1 MRPYIESFSIDR
13 TNLLRYYAVELNP
26 ARAER
31 MKRFLTNWR
40 ERLKEIDFDS
50 MPQDGKVDYVV
61 FRNYLDHEMK
71 KLDFDA
77 TQQTETAPYMP
88 FAGAIIG
95 LEESRKKTT
104 PLKPQDAAMK
114 LTALSTDIENTR
126 GKVDQQLRV
135 SGGQEAAQQRKVIGV
150 RAATNVL
157 GLRNT
162 LRSWYTFYDSYDP
175 LFNWWAAESYNRA
188 DAALQSYA
196 TFLQERVGGLRA
208 TADPGV
214 ASAIGPAFSSGRG
227 VAGAGRGQ
235 GGSGRGATAATG
247 ARAGSTDDIVGN
259 PIGRDA
265 LMSELAFEMIPY
277 TPEELIAIA
286 NKEFAWCEAEMK
298 RASRGP
304 LSCYLEYG
312 GNKVF
317 LLHT

>member
-1 MRPYIESFSIDR
+1 MVCAGNRDYRRARQLVEPLHAAAFSGYTFASHMRRPIVRALRFPGFVPKRSRPVTKPLNSDLDLSNSPMRPYIESFSIDR

-114 LTALSTDIENTR
+114 LTALSTDIEKHSR
-126 GKVDQQLRV
+126 KGRSAASRV
-135 SGGQEAAQQRKVIGV
+135 RWTGSGAAAKGYRC
-150 RAATNVL
+150 
-157 GLRNT
+157 
-162 LRSWYTFYDSYDP
+162 
-175 LFNWWAAESYNRA
+175 
-188 DAALQSYA
+188 
-196 TFLQERVGGLRA
+196 
-208 TADPGV
+208 
-214 ASAIGPAFSSGRG
+214 SGRNQCIG
-227 VAGAGRGQ
+227 TSQ
-235 GGSGRGATAATG
+235 HAA
-247 ARAGSTDDIVGN
+247 
-259 PIGRDA
+259 
-265 LMSELAFEMIPY
+265 
-277 TPEELIAIA
+277 
-286 NKEFAWCEAEMK
+286 
-298 RASRGP
+298 
-304 LSCYLEYG
+304 
-312 GNKVF
+312 F
-317 LLHT
+317 LVHLLR